1 MRISTSFMQLR
12 ALNAVLGNQASISD
26 VQQQVAT
33 GKRILSPAFDPVG
46 SARAL
51 DLSAFNASIEQ
62 FQRNIQAGT
71 SRLGLEENALTSS
84 ENILQRVR
92 ELSLQGINP
101 VLNDGARADIAREL
115 QERLDQLVQTA
126 NSRDANGEFLFAGNQ
141 TRTQPFVRAN
151 APGVPVSYVGDQ
163 GQRMLAVGPA
173 GTVASGDPGSDVFM
187 QIANGNGRF
196 VVGAAVGNAG
206 SVVAGSNQLS
216 DPSAFTGASF
226 SIQFTSASSYDI
238 VDSTSTVVA
247 SGTYAGNQT
256 ITFQGMQVALS
267 GAAVAGDSFTL
278 SPSTAQDMFTSVQQ
292 LIDALR
298 QPIANDNQRAGVS
311 NTMNRAL
318 EGVDN
323 ALGRI
328 IDTRAKVGA
337 RLNAME
343 QQQNANEAAKLQI
356 AASLSAVEDV
366 DLTEAAS
373 RLSQQLG
380 TLEASQQSFVR
391 IQGLSLFNFLR

>member
-12 ALNAVLGNQASISD
+12 ALNAVLGNQAAISD

-71 SRLGLEENALTSS
+71 SRLGLEENALTTS
-84 ENILQRVR
+84 EDILQRVR

-101 VLNDGARADIAREL
+101 VLNDSARADIAREL

-141 TRTQPFVRAN
+141 TRTQPFVRSN
-151 APGVPVSYVGDQ
+151 APGAPVSYVGDQ
-163 GQRMLAVGPA
+163 GQRLLAVGPSGA
-173 GTVASGDPGSDVFM
+173 VASGDPGSDVFM
-187 QIANGNGRF
+187 QAASGNGRF
-196 VVGAAVGNAG
+196 VVGTGAGNSG
-206 SVVAGSNQLS
+206 SVVVGNNQLS
-216 DPSAFTGASF
+216 DPSAFTGAGF
-226 SIQFTSASSYDI
+226 TIQFTTATSYDI
-238 VDSTSTVVA
+238 VDATSTVVA
-247 SGTYAGNQT
+247 SGSYSGNDT

-267 GAAVAGDSFTL
+267 GAAAVGDSFTL
-278 SPSTAQDMFTSVQQ
+278 SASSTQDVFTSVQQ

-311 NTMNRAL
+311 NAMNRAL
-318 EGVDN
+318 EGLDN

-356 AASLSAVEDV
+356 ATSLSAVEDV
-366 DLTEAAS
+366 NLTEAVS

-391 IQGLSLFNFLR
+391 IQNLSLFNFLR